1 MDEFETISLDTR
13 ECKICKQQTEEELI
27 SCVLHEKFP
36 SSGENI
42 SQTGSSNGNEATFAH
57 RICLERWDA
66 VMKNTF
72 YPQPKKTW
80 KDRLKGLI
88 SAGQASVETWTP
100 VTTSHSNDTLDDP
113 NRTIST
119 TTRSYSTAT
128 GHSVFRESK
137 EAYRVAEVGHNRGQW
152 RTTKVRICS
161 VDLEDSEKD
170 QQNTESP
177 VASEQC
183 KFSRHTKS
191 TLLQCDLNQLNE
203 AVEDLTKQ
211 INEVSTILV
220 AQLQEK
226 DSLLLQ
232 KQTMEATV
240 GQLISLQSNVKTT
253 SAQNV
258 TRSINPTQTRH
269 DTLPCT

>member
-1 MDEFETISLDTR
+1 MDEFETISLDSR
-13 ECKICKQQTEEELI
+13 ECEICKQQTEEELI
-27 SCVLHEKFP
+27 SCVLHENFP
-36 SSGENI
+36 SSRENI

-100 VTTSHSNDTLDDP
+100 VTTSHSTDSLDDP

-119 TTRSYSTAT
+119 TRSYSSAT

-152 RTTKVRICS
+152 RTSKVRICS

-191 TLLQCDLNQLNE
+191 TC
-203 AVEDLTKQ
+203 KY
-211 INEVSTILV
+211 
-220 AQLQEK
+220 K
-226 DSLLLQ
+226 
-232 KQTMEATV
+232 
-240 GQLISLQSNVKTT
+240 
-253 SAQNV
+253 
-258 TRSINPTQTRH
+258 
-269 DTLPCT
+269 